1 MAQDL
6 CSAYCLTFWKLLE
19 ISIDIYLIVCFF
31 GQIRILFNARPVNGL
46 ASQQVYIVAK
56 RPAPSQFTIFCLRS
70 VSNLCYNLQGVVG
83 DIIKRQFCNVGGAR
97 PSPHCLDFA
106 YLDRETDRT
115 ANHFL

>member
-46 ASQQVYIVAK
+46 ASQQVYMVAK

-70 VSNLCYNLQGVVG
+70 VSNLCYKGSLATLLSASFALWVVP
-83 DIIKRQFCNVGGAR
+83 A
-97 PSPHCLDFA
+97 PHLIV
-106 YLDRETDRT
+106 
-115 ANHFL
+115 